1 MLKEEEILLIVYS
14 ILTIL
19 VLAASVVLFFIVF
32 QRRKNKLLLEK
43 FETEKKFERE
53 LAQSQIEIQEQTL
66 KNIAWELHDNVGQL
80 LSVAN
85 MQLGMLLPQSEGT
98 LKEQLLETKETIA
111 SSVLEIRTLSR
122 TLNTEVV
129 LNNGLVKSIQSE
141 LERFNRLNFLNASME
156 VKGEEVF
163 LKNDAEIILFRITQ
177 EFFSNVI
184 KHSKA
189 KNLFVNLTYG
199 SNKLSILL
207 EDDGVGF
214 DMDEKKGNSGL
225 QNMNSRANLLK
236 AECNLQSEKGKGT
249 RLEIIYPY

>member
-1 MLKEEEILLIVYS
+1 
-14 ILTIL
+14 
-19 VLAASVVLFFIVF
+19 
-32 QRRKNKLLLEK
+32 
-43 FETEKKFERE
+43 
-53 LAQSQIEIQEQTL
+53 
-66 KNIAWELHDNVGQL
+66 
-80 LSVAN
+80 
-85 MQLGMLLPQSEGT
+85 
-98 LKEQLLETKETIA
+98 
-111 SSVLEIRTLSR
+111 
-122 TLNTEVV
+122 
-129 LNNGLVKSIQSE
+129 
-141 LERFNRLNFLNASME
+141 ME
-156 VKGEEVF
+156 VKGDEVF